1 MLFSTILFK
10 NSLERYQKSRKE
22 SYTQG
27 DAVTAGIDSAV
38 TSSVL
43 VISLIFLALE
53 IFLLFFAIIIAL
65 NCTKGGPERIVHVL
79 LAIILP
85 IPYMLFSIF
94 FSDCAK
100 KTLRGD

>member
-1 MLFSTILFK
+1 MLFSTTLLK
-10 NSLERYQKSRKE
+10 NSLERYQKSSKE

-27 DAVTAGIDSAV
+27 EAITAGINSAV
-38 TSSVL
+38 ASSVL
-43 VISLIFLALE
+43 VIAIIFVILE
-53 IFLLFFAIIIAL
+53 LFLLFFAINIAL
-65 NCTKGGPERIVHVL
+65 NCTKGGPERTVHIL
-79 LAIILP
+79 LAMILP